1 MAVVEGD
8 GLDDEGMS
16 SVLALFLDAICIVEA
31 RNNAASTNVDT
42 KLGDFF
48 WMREDEGEESV
59 YVEYHSCPL
68 PWELV
73 NILMLHLTKLFSTLA
88 LSEMSC

>member
-1 MAVVEGD
+1 ME
-8 GLDDEGMS
+8 LT
-16 SVLALFLDAICIVEA
+16 CIVEA
-31 RNNAASTNVDT
+31 INNAASTNADT
-42 KLGDFF
+42 KLGDF

-59 YVEYHSCPL
+59 CAESHNCPL

-73 NILMLHLTKLFSTLA
+73 NILMLHLTKLFLTLA

>member
-42 KLGDFF
+42 KLGYFF
-48 WMREDEGEESV
+48 G
-59 YVEYHSCPL
+59 
-68 PWELV
+68 
-73 NILMLHLTKLFSTLA
+73 
-88 LSEMSC
+88 